1 MYLDDRL
8 PYTLLLHFKNDH
20 LSKVLAITKVD
31 RKRTKPLAKKPSHQY
46 HIVCAASGCNNH
58 ITKHVVLK
66 TLSWSKIHT
75 GRRWNPFSE

>member
-46 HIVCAASGCNNH
+46 HIVCAASGCNSH
-58 ITKHVVLK
+58 TTKHMHAVLK
-66 TLSWSKIHT
+66 TLIHT